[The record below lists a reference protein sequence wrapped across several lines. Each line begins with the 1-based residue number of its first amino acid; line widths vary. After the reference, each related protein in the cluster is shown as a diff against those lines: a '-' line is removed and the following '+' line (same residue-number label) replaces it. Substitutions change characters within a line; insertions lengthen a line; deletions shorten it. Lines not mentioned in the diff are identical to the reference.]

1 MVVNLT
7 NAFEDVSWNVE
18 SKTITFKNGLNT
30 NLKELVLAGAGE
42 TYTATE
48 YQSFWLPFQGHRHVN
63 GTNNL
68 MFSVWPGAGQS
79 PQSRTFTGTVGSDG
93 ILFAGACHRTRITG
107 GKGYDYLYTAPIL
120 YVDALKHDS
129 HGFRRN
135 GRNSWTEEVC
145 SGQFTV
151 PVTAGQVI
159 TFGARFTNGN
169 DGNSHE
175 GVGELDVGNW
185 TWNDG
190 WEWYFGS
197 ANYRLYTKA

>member
-7 NAFEDVSWNVE
+7 TAFEDVSCDE
-18 SKTITFKNGLNT
+18 ASKTITFKNGLNT
-30 NLKELVLAGAGE
+30 NLKQVALTGLSS
-42 TYTATE
+42 TYTATD
-48 YQSFWLPFQGHRHVN
+48 YQQFWLPFQGHRHVN

-68 MFSVWPGAGQS
+68 MFSVWPGAGQATGG
-79 PQSRTFTGTVGSDG
+79 TFTGTVASDG
-93 ILFAGACHRTRITG
+93 ILFAGASHRTRITG

-120 YVDALKHDS
+120 YVDAMMHDS

-135 GRNSWTEEVC
+135 GRNSWTEECC

-169 DGNSHE
+169 DGASHE
-175 GVGELDVGNW
+175 GVGELNVGTW

-190 WEWYFGS
+190 WEWYWGS
-197 ANYRLYTKA
+197 ANYRLYTV